1 MHLIP
6 TLTLLATA
14 TATATAL
21 AASTPLYATHYS
33 GQVYTLRLGTGTPA
47 RNATGNTNTNL
58 NIASAATT
66 CGSMPS
72 WLTLDPKKKV
82 LYCTDETEEAGS
94 LTVLTTAATSESGGG
109 RSGDDD
115 DGRIS
120 EIAKTGDV
128 GGGVNSV
135 VYRGHGEREYLA
147 VAH

>member
-94 LTVLTTAATSESGGG
+94 LTVLTATESGG
-109 RSGDDD
+109 SGGGGDD

>member
-33 GQVYTLRLGTGTPA
+33 GQVYTLRLETETPA
-47 RNATGNTNTNL
+47 RNATGNANTNL

-72 WLTLDPKKKV
+72 WLTLDPRAKV

-94 LTVLTTAATSESGGG
+94 LTVLTTTESGGG
-109 RSGDDD
+109 SGDDD

>member
-6 TLTLLATA
+6 TLSLLAT
-14 TATATAL
+14 TAL
-21 AASTPLYATHYS
+21 AARTPLYATHYS
-33 GQVYTLRLGTGTPA
+33 GQVYTLRLETETPA
-47 RNATGNTNTNL
+47 RNATGNTNL

-72 WLTLDPKKKV
+72 WLTLDPKAKV

-94 LTVLTTAATSESGGG
+94 LTVLTTATMSESGG
-109 RSGDDD
+109 SGDDD

-135 VYRGHGEREYLA
+135 VYRGNGGREYLA